1 MEFIQVLSWVTFVK
15 SYWAHIEVIWSGSVI
30 KESCYMYQ
38 VQFVPSERMYCAV
51 LREAT
56 SRLRVAYR
64 IAEVMFRVLWTRMP
78 MAEFS

>member
-1 MEFIQVLSWVTFVK
+1 
-15 SYWAHIEVIWSGSVI
+15 
-30 KESCYMYQ
+30 MYQ